1 MLTTQ
6 ANSRSTRSS
15 PVTAVLRR
23 VLVALAII
31 GAVATG
37 TAVIAPGS
45 ADASVVSCGDGRC
58 TLYLSKS
65 ETRALANGAVPSPP
79 AALPWQLRAAYYALA
94 YGHRW
99 FAQQY
104 ANWGWCSG
112 FRLSIYPWESQG
124 YFGYACNWN

>member
-1 MLTTQ
+1 MAQRKL
-6 ANSRSTRSS
+6 
-15 PVTAVLRR
+15 PK
-23 VLVALAII
+23 ALASVLLAMAI
-31 GAVATG
+31 VFG
-37 TAVIAPGS
+37 TSVVVPQAAQ
-45 ADASVVSCGDGRC
+45 ASVVSCSSGRC

-65 ETRALANGAVPSPP
+65 ETRSLGSGRVPAPP
-79 AALPWQLRAAYYALA
+79 ASAPVQIKASYYALA

-104 ANWGWCSG
+104 ANRGWCSG